1 MCIRNREYFI
11 KMGDI
16 PSSSKFEKYAAD
28 SKKDLHMLMI
38 RRNNG
43 DPIPSYRVEE
53 RTFSIVVANLDVPL
67 NELHV
72 EVIRA
77 FDFSGTPTIDTYVR
91 ADFPFPSVSYLIII
105 FFIIYFILFFTML
118 FFHYSLGK
126 SSMET
131 DENISRQ
138 SNSW

>member
-1 MCIRNREYFI
+1 MCNRNREYFL

-16 PSSSKFEKYAAD
+16 PSSSKFEKYAND

-38 RRNNG
+38 RRQNG
-43 DPIPSYRVEE
+43 DPIPSYRVET

-77 FDFSGTPTIDTYVR
+77 FDFTGTPTIDTYVR
-91 ADFPFPSVSYLIII
+91 ADFPFPSVSLI
-105 FFIIYFILFFTML
+105 
-118 FFHYSLGK
+118 HK
-126 SSMET
+126 
-131 DENISRQ
+131 
-138 SNSW
+138 